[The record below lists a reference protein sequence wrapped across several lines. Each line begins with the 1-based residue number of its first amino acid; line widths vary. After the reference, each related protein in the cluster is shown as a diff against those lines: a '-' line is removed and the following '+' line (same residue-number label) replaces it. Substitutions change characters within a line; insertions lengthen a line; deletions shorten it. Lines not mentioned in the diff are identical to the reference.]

1 MAWCEILNG
10 EYWGE
15 LGATALALLA
25 LEAEG
30 PLVGSF
36 RWDFVFWEGAGAPG
50 VGAADTHLVVV
61 DVEGDD
67 VALGNV
73 DGVASAFEVGHEA
86 GVGSAGE
93 EVMRECCGGE
103 ALAAFIG
110 EREGAEVGEV
120 SGFLGL
126 GVGEEEIG
134 DA

>member
-10 EYWGE
+10 EDWGE
-15 LGATALALLA
+15 LGDTALALLA

-50 VGAADTHLVVV
+50 VGAA
-61 DVEGDD
+61 
-67 VALGNV
+67 
-73 DGVASAFEVGHEA
+73 
-86 GVGSAGE
+86 GE

-103 ALAAFIG
+103 ALAAIVG

-120 SGFLGL
+120 SGFLGF

>member
-10 EYWGE
+10 EDWGE
-15 LGATALALLA
+15 LGDTALALLA

-36 RWDFVFWEGAGAPG
+36 CWDFVSCEGAGAPG
-50 VGAADTHLVVV
+50 VGAA
-61 DVEGDD
+61 GK
-67 VALGNV
+67 
-73 DGVASAFEVGHEA
+73 
-86 GVGSAGE
+86 

-103 ALAAFIG
+103 ALAAIVG

-120 SGFLGL
+120 SGFLGF